1 MNAFCQNLLTA
12 SIHGSIVILAVM
24 LLRLVLKRTPR
35 KYICFL
41 WMLAGIRLLMPIS
54 VQSAFSLQPSNVTLP
69 AISSKLVWIL
79 WACAAAVI
87 VLVSLSAYLRLQK
100 QVKDAVEVPGGY
112 ESDKIETAF
121 VLGFI
126 KPKIYIPSGMSQSAR
141 KQILA
146 HERTHLE
153 KGDHW
158 IKMIAFIALA
168 LHWFNPLVWVAYLML
183 CKDIEIACD
192 ERVVQFMELGE
203 RKAYASALLQCSTNQ
218 VYYAACPVAFGEVS
232 VKYRIQSALHYRKPA
247 FWMSLLGVMAVAFV
261 TLCLLTNPAQAASND
276 QAELQRSSSQT
287 PESVALPTM
296 PELEPNPD
304 WGVTMYLDATSPTGG
319 YLACIVE
326 ERFIQSS
333 ENIAVDNV
341 YLERW
346 DGIEWER
353 VPGPDPY
360 YSLAKIRIG
369 FAASRDCTVS
379 DYGQDVDW
387 SLSYG
392 ALPAGDYRAV
402 MTVGSDTDSATFQT
416 SFHIYREKLPDEE
429 ENALT
434 RCANALSTFT
444 SNSYY
449 SVLLSEESPDGNL
462 QPVMHLLRNGTGS
475 SITHFYGEFQVSQ
488 GETSSEDP
496 LFSQWESTYR
506 LDQNRKFLFPVGK
519 SKISQEEITFLSVWA
534 DFSGKVH
541 HGTDTF
547 RFKTDG
553 TLDSIE
559 RLDETIGEDGS
570 VSGHVRNRMEV
581 VKASNYL
588 VGSVSTY
595 EPQDSFVA
603 MQRSPWSIFF
613 RVDDDLLKG
622 YGGEVWLGVNLIGVS
637 KITTD
642 CNYWIEKWEN
652 DRWQRLGDP
661 NQEGSWGTD
670 TIKVMG
676 QTTVI
681 NVDWS
686 DTYGTLEAG
695 TYRMGKH
702 FYQEGDSIIQYAEF
716 SIPLAGG
723 IHGEGGEE
731 ALARVDAAIEAL
743 KQKGFRMEKYQCSGN
758 SYFSNEDLDEVIWRY
773 DGSEVYDF
781 YGSQGYRHSVA
792 DSDVMFES
800 WAKRSYWNEP
810 YDSYYF
816 SKDYSVISDREIR
829 FAHSFSQSSAHNT
842 LEVYTYLFDETGS
855 LCEIDV
861 DYRYYDGQIG
871 TASRYVVTDTP
882 ESEIKTWVEKV
893 KAEQ

>member
-100 QVKDAVEVPGGY
+100 QVKDAVAVPGGY

-416 SFHIYREKLPDEE
+416 SFHIYRETLPDEE

-434 RCANALSTFT
+434 RCANALSTLT

-622 YGGEVWLGVNLIGVS
+622 YGGEVWLGVNLTGVS

-642 CNYWIEKWEN
+642 C
-652 DRWQRLGDP
+652 
-661 NQEGSWGTD
+661 
-670 TIKVMG
+670 
-676 QTTVI
+676 
-681 NVDWS
+681 
-686 DTYGTLEAG
+686 